1 MTVNVKF
8 IGSFR
13 GFSGRKRLELKL
25 GKTSSIEE
33 VVKSIVKQVP
43 NLREALIAAEC
54 GSPKASMLVLLN
66 GKEISV
72 LDRFETRIKDGDEIV
87 FVPVVHGG

>member
-13 GFSGRKRLELKL
+13 GLSGRKKLALNVRSAISLSEAIEKIVQELPKLEQMLIDAESGSL
-25 GKTSSIEE
+25 KTSI
-33 VVKSIVKQVP
+33 
-43 NLREALIAAEC
+43 
-54 GSPKASMLVLLN
+54 LVLVN
-66 GKEISV
+66 GKEIGV
-72 LDRFETRIKDGDEIV
+72 LSGFETPIGDGDEVV

>member
-1 MTVNVKF
+1 MPVNVKF

-13 GFSGRKRLELKL
+13 SLSGRNLLALKL
-25 GKTSSIEE
+25 ENSVPLRQ
-33 VVKSIVKQVP
+33 VVRKIVQELPRLGNV
-43 NLREALIAAEC
+43 LVDAEC
-54 GSPKASMLVLLN
+54 EGVNSSMLVLVN

-72 LDRFETRIKDGDEIV
+72 LGGFETSINDGDEIV